1 MDTSSCCT
9 CAKLLSALPHHAK
22 ESTSENSEKSPAPLP
37 EPRRLGCCGRTICG
51 ICIHVRIFFFFSFV
65 VCESTERPF
74 IQISGLSTVVEMRCG
89 NTERSARPRT
99 RSTTNSHIEQQPI
112 CTLLPILPNLHGSLQ
127 LAPNRAQRPAVVRLR
142 NSSNIPPA
150 HRGAAAVQ
158 HDRRAATV
166 STRKGRKDGSGNNDH
181 QRRLSDPPLPR
192 PQAR

>member
-1 MDTSSCCT
+1 MLHLRKAAIRLT
-9 CAKLLSALPHHAK
+9 P
-22 ESTSENSEKSPAPLP
+22 
-37 EPRRLGCCGRTICG
+37 PRQR
-51 ICIHVRIFFFFSFV
+51 IHVRELREVAGPVAGASAAGLLRPHHMRDLHTCTYFFFFSFV